1 MKFMTITKQ
10 PVLNIGLAGHV
21 DHGKTT
27 LLYQLT
33 GKWTDTH
40 SEELK
45 RGITIKLGYADAII
59 KRCEKCQ
66 MLTTAKECKCGGKAI
81 PVKYVSFVDVPGHE
95 MLMATMMSGA
105 AIIDAALL
113 LIAATEGIKPQTKE
127 HLAALDAKGIHNII
141 IVQNKIDLV
150 TKERAVENYAEI
162 KKFVK
167 GTVAE
172 SAPIIPISAQ
182 QGANIEMLLEEID
195 KLPIPKRDTE
205 SKPLFF
211 IARSFDTNRP
221 GTLVD
226 DMVGGVLGGVLK
238 CGKLK
243 VGDVIEIKPGM
254 AVKKHNI
261 TEYVPVKT
269 KIAGLQTGNNK
280 LDEAIPSG
288 SLAIQTELEPGMTK
302 ADSLSGCVASL
313 AGILPPITKNIKLK
327 VSLFK
332 EILGLD
338 KEEKVAPVKINEPL
352 LLSVNTSITVGIV
365 TKIKGNELDL
375 ALKIPIVPLAGSNI
389 GVARNLSGH
398 WRLIGWGEII

>member
-1 MKFMTITKQ
+1 MAITKQ

-45 RGITIKLGYADAII
+45 RGITIKLGYADAVL
-59 KRCEKCQ
+59 RKCSKCG
-66 MLTTAKECKCGGKAI
+66 MLTTKQECKCGGKAED
-81 PVKYVSFVDVPGHE
+81 VKYVSFVDVPGHE

-150 TKERAVENYAEI
+150 TKERAIENYEEI

-172 SAPIIPISAQ
+172 NAPIIPISAQ
-182 QGANIEMLLEEID
+182 QGANIEMLLEAID
-195 KLPIPKRDTE
+195 KLPLPKRDTE

-221 GTLVD
+221 GTLID

-238 CGKLK
+238 QGRLK
-243 VGDVIEIKPGM
+243 VGDIIEIKPGM

-261 TEYVPVKT
+261 TEYVTVKT

-280 LDEAIPSG
+280 LEEAIPSG

-313 AGILPPITKNIKLK
+313 SGTLPQITKNIKLK

-375 ALKIPIVPLAGSNI
+375 VLKIPIVPLAGSNI